1 MSDTFLLLLTA
12 FLTIGSLFLGHP
24 VALTFGGL
32 GIILGLIFIGPA
44 TLPIAVTK
52 TYSVMVS
59 FPLIAIPL
67 FIFMAYILER
77 SGVAKKMFD
86 GIRDLVAPLP
96 GGLAI
101 AVTIVCT
108 VFAASTGIIG
118 ASIVSM
124 GVLAG
129 PYLLE
134 QKYDK
139 KLTVG
144 TIMAGGTL
152 GILIPPS
159 MLLIVLG
166 AVAGISV
173 GQLFIGAIGPGL
185 LLSVLYM
192 LYIYV
197 LCRLKPSLGP
207 PVPKAEMDD
216 LSVRFVRGILSV
228 TPPVILMA
236 VVLGSIFFGI
246 ATPSEA
252 GAIGAFA
259 AIILMICYGEFNLN
273 NLRYA
278 TTATI
283 KTSCM
288 VMFIII
294 GVNIFSAVFMA
305 MGCGRTLGGLFEA
318 LGNKWMFFAMTMLLV
333 YLLGMIID
341 WTAILMLLVPIFF
354 PIAKQVYGLDPF
366 WFGMLVAINLQ
377 VSFLSPPFGY
387 ALFFMKSL
395 KLPGVT
401 LGDIYKGAIPF
412 IMLQIIGLILVAIF
426 PQFVTYLTNLAFAH

>member
-1 MSDTFLLLLTA
+1 MNDNLLLAL
-12 FLTIGSLFLGHP
+12 IGSITVGCLFLGHP

-32 GIILGLIFIGPA
+32 GIIFGLIFIGPA
-44 TLPIAVTK
+44 ALPIAVTK

-77 SGVAKKMFD
+77 SGIAEIMFD

-101 AVTIVCT
+101 AVTLVCT

-129 PYLLE
+129 PYLLDHN
-134 QKYDK
+134 YDR

-144 TIMAGGTL
+144 TIMAGGSL

-185 LLSVLYM
+185 LLAVLYM
-192 LYIYV
+192 IYIYV
-197 LCRLKPSLGP
+197 LCRRNPQKGP
-207 PVPKAEMDD
+207 PVPKDEIDPLRIRMI
-216 LSVRFVRGILSV
+216 RGIKAV
-228 TPPVILMA
+228 TPPIILML

-252 GAIGAFA
+252 GAVGAFA
-259 AIILMICYGEFNLN
+259 AIILMICYRKFTWTNLS
-273 NLRYA
+273 YA
-278 TTATI
+278 TTATV

-288 VMFIII
+288 VMFIIV
-294 GVNIFSAVFMA
+294 GVNIFSAVFMG
-305 MGCGRTLGGLFEA
+305 MGCGKTLGNLFLG
-318 LGNKWMFFAMTMLLV
+318 LGNKWLFLVMTMALI
-333 YLLGMIID
+333 YALGMIID

-354 PIAKQVYGLDPF
+354 PIAQQVYGLDPF
-366 WFGMLVAINLQ
+366 WFAMLVSINLQ

-395 KLPGVT
+395 KLPGVS
-401 LGDIYKGAIPF
+401 LMDIYKGALPF
-412 IMLQIIGLILVAIF
+412 IALQIIGLTFVVFF
-426 PQFVTYLTNLAFAH
+426 PGIVTYLTDLAFVR

>member
-1 MSDTFLLLLTA
+1 MSDTLLLLFVA
-12 FLTIGSLFLGHP
+12 FLTIGTLFLGHS

-32 GIILGLIFIGPA
+32 GIILGYIFIGPA
-44 TLPIAVTK
+44 VLPIAVTK
-52 TYSVMVS
+52 TYSVLVS

-67 FIFMAYILER
+67 FIFMAYILEC
-77 SGVAKKMFD
+77 SGVAKKMFN

-134 QKYDK
+134 HKYDK
-139 KLTVG
+139 RLTVG

-185 LLSVLYM
+185 LLSLMYM

-197 LCRLKPSLGP
+197 ICRRNPTLGP
-207 PVPKAEMDD
+207 PVPKEDMDV
-216 LSVRFVRGILSV
+216 LRIRLVRGVLSV
-228 TPPVILMA
+228 TPPVLLILT
-236 VVLGSIFFGI
+236 VLGSIFFGI

-259 AIILMICYGEFNLN
+259 AIVLMVCYGQFNFKN
-273 NLRYA
+273 MQYA
-278 TTATI
+278 TMATV

-305 MGCGRTLGGLFEA
+305 MGCGKTLGGLFEA
-318 LGNKWMFFAMTMLLV
+318 LGNKWLFFAMTMALI

-354 PIAKQVYGLDPF
+354 PIAREVYGVDPF
-366 WFGMLVAINLQ
+366 WFGMMVAINLQ

-395 KLPGVT
+395 QLPGVS
-401 LGDIYKGAIPF
+401 LGDIYRGALPF
-412 IMLQIIGLILVAIF
+412 IALQIVALIIVALF
-426 PQFVTYLTNLAFAH
+426 PQTVTFLTDLAFAR

>member
-1 MSDTFLLLLTA
+1 MNDNLFLA
-12 FLTIGSLFLGHP
+12 VIGVITIGSLFLGHP

-44 TLPIAVTK
+44 ALPIAITK

-67 FIFMAYILER
+67 FIFMAYILEK
-77 SGVAKKMFD
+77 SGVAKIMFD
-86 GIRDLVAPLP
+86 GIRELVAPIH

-134 QKYDK
+134 HGYDK

-159 MLLIVLG
+159 LLLIVLG

-185 LLSVLYM
+185 LLSALYVI
-192 LYIYV
+192 YIYV
-197 LCRLKPSLGP
+197 RCRINPQMGP
-207 PVPKAEMDD
+207 PVPKEEIGPLKDR
-216 LSVRFVRGILSV
+216 LRVGLKSV
-228 TPPVILMA
+228 TPPILLMS

-259 AIILMICYGEFNLN
+259 AMILALCYRKLTIANLY
-273 NLRYA
+273 YA
-278 TTATI
+278 TTATV

-288 VMFIII
+288 VLFIIV
-294 GVNIFSAVFMA
+294 GVNIFSAMFMA
-305 MGCGRTLGGLFEA
+305 MGCGKTLGTLYMA
-318 LGNKWMFFAMTMLLV
+318 LGSKWMFFALTMALI

-341 WTAILMLLVPIFF
+341 WTAILMLLIPIFF
-354 PIAKQVYGLDPF
+354 PIAQKIYGLDPF
-366 WFGMLVAINLQ
+366 WFGMLVAVNLQ

-401 LGDIYKGAIPF
+401 LGDIYKGSVPF
-412 IMLQIIGLILVAIF
+412 IGLQIVGLILIAMF
-426 PQFVTYLTNLAFAH
+426 PGLVTYLTDLAFK

>member
-1 MSDTFLLLLTA
+1 MSDTLFLLI
-12 FLTIGSLFLGHP
+12 IGAITVGCLFLGHP

-67 FIFMAYILER
+67 FIFMAFILEK
-77 SGVAKKMFD
+77 SGVAKIMFD
-86 GIRDLVAPLP
+86 GIRELVAPLP

-134 QKYDK
+134 HGYDK

-159 MLLIVLG
+159 LLLIVLG

-185 LLSVLYM
+185 LLSGLYM
-192 LYIYV
+192 GYIYV
-197 LCRLKPSLGP
+197 LCRRNPRLGP
-207 PVPKAEMDD
+207 PVPKDEIGS
-216 LSVRFVRGILSV
+216 LKERLTKGIKSI
-228 TPPVILMA
+228 TPPVLLML

-252 GAIGAFA
+252 GAVGAFS
-259 AIILMICYGEFNLN
+259 AIILAICYGKFTLN
-273 NLRYA
+273 NLYYA
-278 TTATI
+278 TTATV

-288 VMFIII
+288 VLFIIV
-294 GVNIFSAVFMA
+294 GVNIFSSVFMA
-305 MGCGRTLGGLFEA
+305 MGCGKTLGNLFLA
-318 LGNKWMFFAMTMLLV
+318 LGNKWLFFALTMVLI

-341 WTAILMLLVPIFF
+341 WTAILMLLIPIFF
-354 PIAKQVYGLDPF
+354 PIAQKVYGLDPF
-366 WFGMLVAINLQ
+366 WFGMLVAVNLQ

-401 LGDIYKGAIPF
+401 LGDIYKGSLPF
-412 IMLQIIGLILVAIF
+412 IGLQMVGLVLIAMF
-426 PQFVTYLTNLAFAH
+426 PGIVTFLTDLAFGG

>member
-1 MSDTFLLLLTA
+1 MNDNLFLTLIGA
-12 FLTIGSLFLGHP
+12 LTIGALFLGHP

-32 GIILGLIFIGPA
+32 GIIMVLIFIGPA

-52 TYSVMVS
+52 TYSIMVS
-59 FPLIAIPL
+59 FPLMAIPL
-67 FIFMAYILER
+67 FIFMAYILEK
-77 SGVAKKMFD
+77 SGIAEIMFD
-86 GIRDLVAPLP
+86 GIRDLTANLP

-101 AVTIVCT
+101 AVNIVCT

-134 QKYDK
+134 HGYDK

-152 GILIPPS
+152 GIIIPPS
-159 MLLIVLG
+159 LLLIVMG

-173 GQLFIGAIGPGL
+173 GKLFIGAIGPGL
-185 LLSVLYM
+185 LLSLLYM
-192 LYIYV
+192 IYIYV
-197 LCRLKPSLGP
+197 VCRRNPKLGP
-207 PVPKAEMDD
+207 PVPKEEIKP
-216 LSVRFVRGILSV
+216 LRTRLVKGITSV
-228 TPPVILMA
+228 TPPAILMF

-252 GAIGAFA
+252 GAIGAFSA
-259 AIILMICYGEFNLN
+259 VILSICYGKFNMR
-273 NLRYA
+273 NLYYA
-278 TTATI
+278 TTATV

-288 VMFIII
+288 VLFIIV

-305 MGCGRTLGGLFEA
+305 MGCGRTLGTLFIG
-318 LGNKWMFFAMTMLLV
+318 LGNKWLFFAMTMILI
-333 YLLGMIID
+333 YLMGMIID
-341 WTAILMLLVPIFF
+341 WTAILMLLIPIFF
-354 PIAKQVYGLDPF
+354 PIAQRIYGLDPF
-366 WFGMLVAINLQ
+366 WFGMLVAVNLQ

-395 KLPGVT
+395 RLPGVT
-401 LGDIYKGAIPF
+401 LGDVYKSSIPF
-412 IMLQIIGLILVAIF
+412 IGLQIAALILIALF
-426 PQFVTYLTNLAFAH
+426 PQIVNFLTDLTFGV

>member
-1 MSDTFLLLLTA
+1 MNDNLFLAL
-12 FLTIGSLFLGHP
+12 IGSITVGCLFLGHP

-44 TLPIAVTK
+44 ALPIAVTK

-67 FIFMAYILER
+67 FIFMAYVLER
-77 SGVAKKMFD
+77 SGIAKIMFD

-101 AVTIVCT
+101 AVTLVCT

-129 PYLLE
+129 PYLLDHN
-134 QKYDK
+134 YDRR
-139 KLTVG
+139 LTVG
-144 TIMAGGTL
+144 TIMAGGSL

-185 LLSVLYM
+185 LLALLYM
-192 LYIYV
+192 IYIYL
-197 LCRLKPSLGP
+197 LCRRNPEKGP
-207 PVPKAEMDD
+207 PVPKDEIEA
-216 LSVRFVRGILSV
+216 LNIRLVRGLKAV
-228 TPPVILMA
+228 TPPIILMF

-252 GAIGAFA
+252 GAVGAFA
-259 AIILMICYGEFNLN
+259 AIVLMICYRKFTWTNLS
-273 NLRYA
+273 YA
-278 TTATI
+278 TTATV

-288 VMFIII
+288 VMFIIV
-294 GVNIFSAVFMA
+294 GVNIFSAVFMG
-305 MGCGRTLGGLFEA
+305 MGCGKTLGNLFLG
-318 LGNKWMFFAMTMLLV
+318 LGNKWLFLMMTMILI
-333 YLLGMIID
+333 YILGMIID

-354 PIAKQVYGLDPF
+354 PIAQQVYGLDAF
-366 WFGMLVAINLQ
+366 WFGMLVSINLQ

-401 LGDIYKGAIPF
+401 LMDIYKGALPF
-412 IMLQIIGLILVAIF
+412 IGLQILGLVFVVFF
-426 PQFVTYLTNLAFAH
+426 PGIVTYLTDLAFVR

>member
-1 MSDTFLLLLTA
+1 MNDTLFLALIGA
-12 FLTIGSLFLGHP
+12 ITIGSLFLGHS

-32 GIILGLIFIGPA
+32 GILLGLIFIGPA

-59 FPLIAIPL
+59 FPLVAIPL
-67 FIFMAYILER
+67 FIFMAFILER
-77 SGVAKKMFD
+77 SGIAKIMFD

-134 QKYDK
+134 RGYDK

-185 LLSVLYM
+185 LLSFLYM
-192 LYIYV
+192 TYIYV
-197 LCRLKPSLGP
+197 LCRRRPELGP
-207 PVPKAEMDD
+207 RVPKEEMDV
-216 LSVRFVRGILSV
+216 LRIRLIRGIKSV

-252 GAIGAFA
+252 GAVGAFA
-259 AIILMICYGEFNLN
+259 ALILMICYGKFTIKNLT
-273 NLRYA
+273 YA
-278 TTATI
+278 ATATI

-288 VMFIII
+288 VLFIIV
-294 GVNIFSAVFMA
+294 GVNIFSAIFMS
-305 MGCGRTLGGLFEA
+305 MGCGRTLGTLFGA
-318 LGNKWMFFAMTMLLV
+318 LGNKWLFFILTMVLI

-354 PIAKQVYGLDPF
+354 PIAKQVYGVDPF

-395 KLPGVT
+395 GLPGVT
-401 LGDIYKGAIPF
+401 LGDIYRGAIPF
-412 IMLQIIGLILVAIF
+412 ILLQIVGLILVAIF
-426 PQFVTYLTNLAFAH
+426 PPIVTFLTDLAFAR

>member
-1 MSDTFLLLLTA
+1 MNDNV
-12 FLTIGSLFLGHP
+12 FLTLIGVITIGCLFLGHP

-32 GIILGLIFIGPA
+32 GIILGFIFLGPSV
-44 TLPIAVTK
+44 LPIAVTK

-67 FIFMAYILER
+67 FIFMAYILEK
-77 SGVAKKMFD
+77 SGVAKIMFD
-86 GIRDLVAPLP
+86 GIRELVAPLP

-134 QKYDK
+134 HGYDR

-159 MLLIVLG
+159 LLLIVLG

-185 LLSVLYM
+185 LLSALYM
-192 LYIYV
+192 IYIFAV
-197 LCRLKPSLGP
+197 CRRNPKLGP
-207 PVPKAEMDD
+207 PVPKDEIGPLRMR
-216 LSVRFVRGILSV
+216 LVIGIKSI
-228 TPPVILMA
+228 TPPILLMV

-252 GAIGAFA
+252 GAVGAFA
-259 AIILMICYGEFNLN
+259 AIILAICYRKFTWSNL
-273 NLRYA
+273 LYA

-288 VMFIII
+288 VLGIIV

-305 MGCGRTLGGLFEA
+305 MGCGKTLGTLFLA
-318 LGNKWMFFAMTMLLV
+318 LGNKWLFLGMTMLLI
-333 YLLGMIID
+333 YLMGMIID
-341 WTAILMLLVPIFF
+341 WTAILMLLIPIFF
-354 PIAKQVYGLDPF
+354 PIAERIYGLDPF
-366 WFGMLVAINLQ
+366 WFGMLVAVNLQ

-395 KLPGVT
+395 RLPGVT
-401 LGDIYKGAIPF
+401 LAEIYKGSVAF
-412 IMLQIIGLILVAIF
+412 IGLQVIGLILIVLF
-426 PQFVTYLTNLAFAH
+426 PQIVTYLTGLAFGG

>member
-1 MSDTFLLLLTA
+1 MTDTLLLLFVA
-12 FLTIGSLFLGHP
+12 LITIGALFLGHS

-32 GIILGLIFIGPA
+32 GIILGFIFVGPA
-44 TLPIAVTK
+44 VLPIAVTK

-67 FIFMAYILER
+67 FIFMAYILEC
-77 SGVAKKMFD
+77 SGVAQRMFN
-86 GIRDLVAPLP
+86 GIRDLVAPIP

-134 QKYDK
+134 NKYDK
-139 KLTVG
+139 RLTVG

-173 GQLFIGAIGPGL
+173 GQLFIGAIIPGL
-185 LLSVLYM
+185 LLSLLYVI
-192 LYIYV
+192 YIFV
-197 LCRLKPSLGP
+197 ICLRNPALGP
-207 PVPKAEMDD
+207 PVAPEDMDV
-216 LSVRFVRGILSV
+216 LRVRLVRGMISV
-228 TPPVILMA
+228 TPPVLLMLT
-236 VVLGSIFFGI
+236 VLGSIFFGI

-259 AIILMICYGEFNLN
+259 AIILMICYGQFNLK
-273 NLRYA
+273 NLHYA

-288 VMFIII
+288 VMFIIV

-305 MGCGRTLGGLFEA
+305 MGCGKTLGSMFEA
-318 LGNKWMFFAMTMLLV
+318 LGNQWLFFAMVMLLI

-354 PIAKQVYGLDPF
+354 PIAKDVYGVDPF
-366 WFGMLVAINLQ
+366 WFGMMVAINLQ

-401 LGDIYKGAIPF
+401 LGDIYRGSLPF
-412 IMLQIIGLILVAIF
+412 IALQVVGLIIVALF
-426 PQFVTYLTNLAFAH
+426 PQTVTFLTDLAFAQ

>member
-1 MSDTFLLLLTA
+1 MSDTLLLLFVA
-12 FLTIGSLFLGHP
+12 FLTIGTLFLGHS

-32 GIILGLIFIGPA
+32 GIILGYIFVGPA
-44 TLPIAVTK
+44 VLPIAVTK
-52 TYSVMVS
+52 TYSMMVS

-67 FIFMAYILER
+67 FIFMAYILEC
-77 SGVAKKMFD
+77 SGVAKKMFN

-134 QKYDK
+134 HKYDK
-139 KLTVG
+139 RLTVG

-185 LLSVLYM
+185 LLSLLYM
-192 LYIYV
+192 IYIYTI
-197 LCRLKPSLGP
+197 CRRNPKLGP
-207 PVPKAEMDD
+207 PVPKEDMDT
-216 LSVRFVRGILSV
+216 LRVRFIRGMMSV
-228 TPPVILMA
+228 TPPILLMLT
-236 VVLGSIFFGI
+236 VLGSIFFGI

-259 AIILMICYGEFNLN
+259 AMILMICYGQFNLK
-273 NLRYA
+273 NLQYA
-278 TTATI
+278 TTATV

-294 GVNIFSAVFMA
+294 GVNIFSSVFMA
-305 MGCGRTLGGLFEA
+305 MGCGKTLGGLFEA
-318 LGNKWMFFAMTMLLV
+318 LGNKWMFFAMTMLLI

-354 PIAKQVYGLDPF
+354 PIARDVYGVDPF
-366 WFGMLVAINLQ
+366 WFGMMVAINLQ

-395 KLPGVT
+395 KLPGVS
-401 LGDIYKGAIPF
+401 LGDIYRGALPF
-412 IMLQIIGLILVAIF
+412 IALQVVALIIVAIF
-426 PQFVTYLTNLAFAH
+426 PQTVTYLTDLAFAR

>member
-1 MSDTFLLLLTA
+1 MSDTLLLLFVA
-12 FLTIGSLFLGHP
+12 FLTIGTLFLGHS

-32 GIILGLIFIGPA
+32 GIILGYIFIGPA
-44 TLPIAVTK
+44 VLPIAVTK
-52 TYSVMVS
+52 TYSMMVS

-67 FIFMAYILER
+67 FIFMAYILEC
-77 SGVAKKMFD
+77 SGVAKKMFN

-134 QKYDK
+134 HKYDK
-139 KLTVG
+139 RLTVG

-185 LLSVLYM
+185 LLSFMYM
-192 LYIYV
+192 FYIYII
-197 LCRLKPSLGP
+197 CRRNPKLGP
-207 PVPKAEMDD
+207 PVPKEDMDT
-216 LSVRFVRGILSV
+216 LWVRLTRGLLSV
-228 TPPVILMA
+228 TPPVLLMLT
-236 VVLGSIFFGI
+236 VLGSIFFGI

-259 AIILMICYGEFNLN
+259 AIILMICYGQFNFK
-273 NLRYA
+273 NLQYA
-278 TTATI
+278 TTATV

-305 MGCGRTLGGLFEA
+305 MGCGKTLGGLFEA
-318 LGNKWMFFAMTMLLV
+318 LGNKWMFFAMTMLLI

-354 PIAKQVYGLDPF
+354 PIAREVYGVDPF
-366 WFGMLVAINLQ
+366 WFGMMVAINLQ

-401 LGDIYKGAIPF
+401 LGDIYRGAIPF
-412 IMLQIIGLILVAIF
+412 IALQIIALIIVAVF
-426 PQFVTYLTNLAFAH
+426 PQTVTFLTDLAFAR

>member
-1 MSDTFLLLLTA
+1 MSDTLLLLLTA

-32 GIILGLIFIGPA
+32 GILLGLVFIGPA

-77 SGVAKKMFD
+77 SGIAKKMFD

-185 LLSVLYM
+185 LLSGLYM
-192 LYIYV
+192 FYIYI
-197 LCRLKPSLGP
+197 LCRIKPSLGP
-207 PVPKAEMDD
+207 PVPKAEMDN
-216 LSVRFVRGILSV
+216 LSVRFVRGMLSV
-228 TPPVILMA
+228 TPPVLLMA

-259 AIILMICYGEFNLN
+259 AIILMICYGEFNLS

-278 TTATI
+278 ATATV

>member
-1 MSDTFLLLLTA
+1 MNDILLLVLVGG
-12 FLTIGSLFLGHP
+12 LTIGVLFLGHP

-67 FIFMAYILER
+67 FIFMAFILER
-77 SGVAKKMFD
+77 SGVAEIMFD

-101 AVTIVCT
+101 AVNLVCT
-108 VFAASTGIIG
+108 LFAASTGIIG

-134 QKYDK
+134 HGYDR

-159 MLLIVLG
+159 ILLIVLG
-166 AVAGISV
+166 AVAGISI
-173 GQLFIGAIGPGL
+173 GKLFIGAFGPGL
-185 LLSVLYM
+185 LLSLLYM
-192 LYIYV
+192 IYIYV
-197 LCRLKPSLGP
+197 LCRRDPKKGP
-207 PVPKAEMDD
+207 PVPKKEIKP
-216 LSVRFVRGILSV
+216 LQLRLVRGITKT
-228 TPPVILMA
+228 TPSIFLIIVVI
-236 VVLGSIFFGI
+236 GSIFFGI

-252 GAIGAFA
+252 GGIGAFGA
-259 AIILMICYGEFNLN
+259 LILMVCYGKLSKSNLY
-273 NLRYA
+273 YA
-278 TTATI
+278 AVATV

-288 VMFIII
+288 VLFIIV
-294 GVNIFSAVFMA
+294 GVNIFSAVFLA
-305 MGCGRTLGGLFEA
+305 MGCGKTLGSLFA
-318 LGNKWMFFAMTMLLV
+318 GLGNKWLFFAMTMVLL
-333 YLLGMIID
+333 YLMGMIID
-341 WTAILMLLVPIFF
+341 WTAVLMLLIPIFF
-354 PIAKQVYGLDPF
+354 PIAEQVYGLNPF
-366 WFGMLVAINLQ
+366 WFGMLIAINLQ
-377 VSFLSPPFGY
+377 ASFLSPPFGY

-395 KLPGVT
+395 RLQGVT
-401 LGDIYKGAIPF
+401 TKDIYLGAVPF
-412 IMLQIIGLILVAIF
+412 IGLQIAGLLLVVLF
-426 PQFVTYLTNLAFAH
+426 PEVFTYLTDLAFGQ

>member
-1 MSDTFLLLLTA
+1 MSDILLLILTA

-52 TYSVMVS
+52 TYSIMVS

-67 FIFMAYILER
+67 FIFMAYILDQA
-77 SGVAKKMFD
+77 GIAKKMFD

-139 KLTVG
+139 QLTVG

-185 LLSVLYM
+185 LLSSLYM
-192 LYIYV
+192 IYIFI
-197 LCRLKPSLGP
+197 LCRIKPSLGP
-207 PVPKAEMDD
+207 PVPKDEMDD
-216 LSVRFVRGILSV
+216 LGVRFVRGLASV
-228 TPPVILMA
+228 TPPIILMG

-259 AIILMICYGEFNLN
+259 ALILMVCYGKFNLK
-273 NLRYA
+273 NLRIA
-278 TTATI
+278 TTATV

-294 GVNIFSAVFMA
+294 GVNIFSAVFMG
-305 MGCGRTLGGLFEA
+305 MGCGRTLGNLFEA
-318 LGNKWMFFAMTMLLV
+318 LGNKWMFFAMTMVLV

-341 WTAILMLLVPIFF
+341 WTAIIMLLVPIFF

-401 LGDIYKGAIPF
+401 LGDIYKGALPF
-412 IMLQIIGLILVAIF
+412 IGLQIVGLVLVAIF
-426 PQFVTYLTNLAFAH
+426 PQFVTFLTNLAFTR